1 MTSSPRQLEQP
12 TWETDFE
19 KLWEVD
25 MFKGKVAQT
34 KKRCDSTFTF

>member
-12 TWETDFE
+12 TKYFE